1 MSQSPIVYLNAEYCT
16 LESAKISP
24 LDRGFLFAH
33 AAYEV
38 CAVFRGSLVDFSGH
52 IGRLGRTLGAIDIP
66 NPKTP
71 DEWRAMHEEL
81 ITRNELDEGMIYL
94 QVTAGAYDA
103 RDFAGPEVLEPTVFA
118 FSDARSLIGEL
129 ARIGYAAALVD
140 DTRWTR
146 RDLKTTQLLS
156 QALGYRTARDRGA
169 FGAVMVEDGL
179 VTETASA
186 NAWIVTEDGT
196 LVTRALSSAIL
207 AGITRGRVMQLAQ
220 DAGLSFEERAFAPN
234 EAFAAKEMF
243 STSATGLVSPITK
256 LDEQAIGSGE
266 PGPMT
271 RRLQRLY
278 YEAIGADVA
287 TRAPWCQF

>member
-1 MSQSPIVYLNAEYCT
+1 MSQNSIVYLNGEYCT

-38 CAVFRGSLVDFSGH
+38 CAVFRGNLVDFEGH
-52 IGRLGRTLGAIDIP
+52 IGRLGRTLAAIDIP
-66 NPKTP
+66 NPKTLG
-71 DEWRAMHEEL
+71 EWRTLHEAL
-81 ITRNELDEGMIYL
+81 VTQNNLDEGMVYL

-118 FSDARSLIGEL
+118 FSAARSLIGDM
-129 ARIGYAAALVD
+129 AQHGYAAVLVD
-140 DTRWTR
+140 DTRWAR

-169 FGAVMVEDGL
+169 FGAVMVEDGF

-186 NAWIVTEDGT
+186 NAWIVTEGGA

-207 AGITRGRVMQLAQ
+207 AGITRERVVHLAQ
-220 DAGLSFEERAFAPN
+220 DAGLHFEERSFTPA
-234 EAFAAKEMF
+234 EAIAAKEMF
-243 STSATGLVSPITK
+243 STSATGLVAPIIR
-256 LDEQAIGSGE
+256 LDDRLIGEGT
-266 PGPMT
+266 PGQMT
-271 RRLQRLY
+271 RQLQRLY
-278 YEAIGADVA
+278 YENMGADIAVV
-287 TRAPWCQF
+287 APWCL